1 MLICPSLSQ
10 SSIRTV
16 AGHCVQVSTQ
26 ISDFFHSNSNFIE
39 GLMLGNDLLTIV
51 GALIGS
57 SGAILSHIMCKA
69 MNRSLVSVIL
79 GGVGTKSQA
88 GGAAKKIEGT
98 AQFADVDGVV
108 DMLKVSSFGLIFSYF
123 C

>member
-1 MLICPSLSQ
+1 
-10 SSIRTV
+10 
-16 AGHCVQVSTQ
+16 
-26 ISDFFHSNSNFIE
+26 
-39 GLMLGNDLLTIV
+39 MLGNDLLTIV

-69 MNRSLVSVIL
+69 MNRSLMSVIL

-123 C
+123 CGLMHSNIEIRKYISSQFL

>member
-1 MLICPSLSQ
+1 
-10 SSIRTV
+10 
-16 AGHCVQVSTQ
+16 
-26 ISDFFHSNSNFIE
+26 
-39 GLMLGNDLLTIV
+39 MLGNDLLTIV